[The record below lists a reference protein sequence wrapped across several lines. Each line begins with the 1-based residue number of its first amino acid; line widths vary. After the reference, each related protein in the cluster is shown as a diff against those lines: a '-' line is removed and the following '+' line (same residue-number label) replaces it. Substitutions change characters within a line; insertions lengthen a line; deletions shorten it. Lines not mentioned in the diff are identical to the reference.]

1 VRRTRWST
9 ALAVGVTATFVLAAC
24 GSSKKATSTTA
35 ASATTAAAA
44 ATTAAAAAT
53 TAAGSTATTSGASTA
68 TTSGG
73 STATTSGSTTAGS
86 GAPGTTVSPKDIGL
100 INGVYKG
107 TGGFSL
113 DTKKICPSDWNPTQ
127 GISAS
132 EIDLFQSLPSAGAFA
147 GFGIIADGER
157 SYFKVINDAGG
168 IDGRKIV
175 LDSKD
180 DGYQPAQTK
189 TNVDEA
195 LGANKYAALDGILGS
210 ANGLAVWDEANDD
223 CMPNLLNESGIA
235 NWGDVQGHPW
245 TTGMQL
251 DYFTEASLWA
261 TWLTKEHPEL
271 KTVSEITY
279 NNDFGQAYHSGF
291 NFASKGTDLK
301 VVDQETHE
309 ATAPNLTNQFTTLAS
324 KKSDVLLIET
334 SGAFC
339 TQAMAEVEKE
349 ATWHPLV
356 IMSSTCGSLNQFFQ
370 PLIDQGLTGKDTYL
384 IQYFK
389 DPLDPAN
396 ANDPFIA
403 QYYKETAA
411 QGLDPKQ
418 TTYFT
423 GWIYAWV
430 MVDILKNAATY
441 QGGLDRGNI
450 MLAARNVHETNPALL
465 PGLTSIT
472 NGEQDAYFS
481 EGGQMAKYTVT
492 DPKKLGTFVKSG
504 DLINLEGQLG
514 TFKTVKDASA
524 AAGASTATTAA
535 AAATTTKTT

>member
-9 ALAVGVTATFVLAAC
+9 ALAVGVTASFVLAAC

-35 ASATTAAAA
+35 ASATTAAATTVA
-44 ATTAAAAAT
+44 GGSTPATSAGTS
-53 TAAGSTATTSGASTA
+53 AGSTASTSGSST
-68 TTSGG
+68 
-73 STATTSGSTTAGS
+73 GSTTAGS
-86 GAPGTTVSPKDIGL
+86 GAGSPGTTVSPKDIGL

-113 DTKKICPSDWNPTQ
+113 DPKDCPSDWNKTQ

-132 EIDLFQSLPSAGAFA
+132 EIDLFESLPSAGAFA
-147 GFGIIADGER
+147 GFGLIADGER
-157 SYFKVINDAGG
+157 SYFKTINDAGG

-195 LGANKYAALDGILGS
+195 LGANKYAALLGVLGS
-210 ANGLAVWDEANDD
+210 ANGLAVWDATNDD
-223 CMPNLLNESGIA
+223 CMPQLLNASGIA
-235 NWGDVQGHPW
+235 DWGDVQGHPW

-261 TWLTKEHPEL
+261 KWLTKEHPEL

-291 NFASKGTDLK
+291 AFATKGTSLK

-356 IMSSTCGSLNQFFQ
+356 IMSSTCGSLAQFFQ

-384 IQYFK
+384 IQNFK
-389 DPLDPAN
+389 DVNDPAN
-396 ANDPFIA
+396 QSDPFV
-403 QYYKETAA
+403 QLYEKSLTA

-423 GWIYAWV
+423 GWIFAWY
-430 MVDILKNAATY
+430 MADILKNAATY

-450 MLAARNVHETNPALL
+450 MLAARNIHETNPALIN
-465 PGLTSIT
+465 GLTSIT
-472 NGEQDAYFS
+472 NGDQDAYLT
-481 EGGQMAKYTVT
+481 EGGQMVKYQVT
-492 DPKKLGTFVKSG
+492 DPKTLGTFVKSG

-514 TFKTVKDASA
+514 TFKTVKDAAA
-524 AAGASTATTAA
+524 AAGTSTATTA